1 MSKVMESQES
11 KNGKAFSGHWKEKGM
26 QAVFFI
32 AACTS
37 ILAVALICVFLFAN
51 GLPAIA
57 EIGPLDFLLGKTW
70 RPANAL
76 YVIFPFLL
84 RSIYLTPA
92 AIVIGVPL
100 GLLTSISMT
109 EYSTAQIS

>member
-37 ILAVALICVFLFAN
+37 ILAVALICVFL
-51 GLPAIA
+51 IC
-57 EIGPLDFLLGKTW
+57 K
-70 RPANAL
+70 R
-76 YVIFPFLL
+76 
-84 RSIYLTPA
+84 
-92 AIVIGVPL
+92 
-100 GLLTSISMT
+100 TSC
-109 EYSTAQIS
+109 YS